1 MKQLTLME
9 KGGVQTMMSADEQVW
24 HGGAKV
30 VKGLQTSKEAIV
42 HAGLDWQVSKKP
54 NEYTT
59 KIDGKHTVRLVGKGF
74 QVMREDN
81 HESLGN
87 VGSRW
92 TAHQNREAFNLM
104 DEIIGRKEAVYDTA
118 GALGRGEKVWILAK
132 VKGIITLG
140 GEDVVDKYLL
150 MANAHDGT
158 KAFKF
163 AVTTK
168 RPVCGNTLHLALTE
182 AERAEQIF
190 SIRHTSKLE
199 DKAQRIIDTFKIALK
214 KFDQFSEA
222 AQAMT
227 KVKMN
232 SKKFNEFLGLLG
244 FDPEAKGGKKEAIIN
259 DLTSAFETSP
269 GSQLV
274 SAKGTLWGALNA
286 VTYYTSNTRS
296 TRQTK
301 SSGFKSEGEARL
313 NSVWFGSGAA
323 LNQKALSAATEMVTA
338 K

>member
-1 MKQLTLME
+1 MRQLTL
-9 KGGVQTMMSADEQVW
+9 GTGNIPQTMMSADTQVW

-30 VKGLQTSKEAIV
+30 VKGLQTSKEAIIE
-42 HAGLDWQVSKKP
+42 AGLDWQVAKAQ
-54 NEYTT
+54 NEYTVKMGRT
-59 KIDGKHTVRLVGKGF
+59 KLRMVGKGF
-74 QVMREDN
+74 QVIRTDN
-81 HESLGN
+81 NESLGD

-92 TAHQNREAFNLM
+92 TPHQNREAFALM
-104 DEIIGRKEAVYDTA
+104 DEIIGRKAAVYDTA

-132 VKGIITLG
+132 VKGLITLG
-140 GEDVVDKYLL
+140 GEDVIDKYLL

-199 DKAQRIIDTFKIALK
+199 DKAQRIIDYFNIALK
-214 KFDQFSEA
+214 KYDDFEA
-222 AQAMT
+222 AAKAMT
-227 KVKMN
+227 QVKMN
-232 SKKFNEFLGLLG
+232 TKKFNEFLGLLG
-244 FDPEAKGGKKEAIIN
+244 IDTEAKGGKKESIIT
-259 DLTSAFETSP
+259 DLTSAFTSAP
-269 GSQLV
+269 GQNLPT
-274 SAKGTLWGALNA
+274 AKGTLWGALNS

-301 SSGFKSEGEARL
+301 ASGFKSEGEARL
-313 NSVWFGSGAA
+313 NSVWFGSGNV
-323 LNQKALSAATEMVTA
+323 LNQKALAVATKMVEA
-338 K
+338 